1 MGKQFS
7 EIENFYQNE
16 YDENNRMVRNP
27 IEFIRCKE
35 IISRFLKNEEMVIAD
50 IGGATGVFSYWL
62 QEQGHKV
69 HLLDYTE
76 NHIERAKE
84 NGKNKGLMLESY
96 VWGDARQTP
105 YADEQFD
112 IVLEM
117 GPLYHLQDSDDRVK
131 CLKEANRLLK
141 NKCVVIC
148 EVISRYANIFEGFQ
162 KNLISDEE
170 FIKILDENL
179 LTGKHNPKDT
189 PYFTTAFFHTPDLMK
204 NELEQA
210 GFTDITMV
218 AIEGFASIIDTDSFL
233 NDEIRKNLLL
243 KYIRDTESIRDI
255 FGVSS
260 HFMAIGV
267 KYAE

>member
-35 IISRFLKNEEMVIAD
+35 IISRFLKNEEMEIAD

-76 NHIERAKE
+76 NHIEKAKE

-141 NKCVVIC
+141 NNGVVIC

-210 GFTDITMV
+210 GFTAITMV
-218 AIEGFASIIDTDSFL
+218 AVEGFASIIDTDSFL
-233 NDEIRKNLLL
+233 NDEIRKKLLF

-255 FGVSS
+255 FGVSA

-267 KYAE
+267 KHAK

>member
-7 EIENFYQNE
+7 EIENYYQNE
-16 YDENNRMVRNP
+16 YDENNRMARNP

-35 IISRFLKNEEMVIAD
+35 IISRFLKNDEMEIAD

-62 QEQGHKV
+62 QEQGHNV

-76 NHIERAKE
+76 HHIEQAKE
-84 NGKNKGLMLESY
+84 NGKNKGLTLASY
-96 VWGDARQTP
+96 VCGDARQTP
-105 YADEQFD
+105 YADGQFD

-117 GPLYHLQDSDDRVK
+117 GPLYHLQDNDDRIK
-131 CLKEANRLLK
+131 CLEEANRLLK
-141 NKCVVIC
+141 NNGLVIC
-148 EVISRYANIFEGFQ
+148 EAISRYANIFEGFQ
-162 KNLISDEE
+162 NNLIDDEK
-170 FIKILDENL
+170 FAKILDENL

-189 PYFTTAFFHTPDLMK
+189 HYFTTAFFHTPDLMK

-210 GFTDITMV
+210 GFSNITLV
-218 AIEGFASIIDTDSFL
+218 AVEGFASIIDTDTFL
-233 NDEIRKNLLL
+233 NDERREHLLL

-255 FGVSS
+255 FGVSA

-267 KYAE
+267 KHVK

>member
-35 IISRFLKNEEMVIAD
+35 IISRFLNNEEMEIAD

-76 NHIERAKE
+76 NHIEKAKE

-96 VWGDARQTP
+96 VWDDARQTP

-141 NKCVVIC
+141 NNGVVIC

-218 AIEGFASIIDTDSFL
+218 AVEGFASIIDADSFL

-267 KYAE
+267 KHAK